1 MTDIDRT
8 AIHEVMEQGR
18 VTISKAG
25 IHASLNARCSV
36 LAAANPVYGRYDQYK
51 TPMENIGMQD
61 SLLSRFDLLFVL
73 LDTIDSDLDNVIS
86 DHVVRMHRYR
96 NPKEQDGEV
105 LAWGDSTVDMLTT
118 FNPELEDK
126 DTPVYEKYDPLLHG
140 ATRKAND
147 QILTV
152 EFMKKYIS
160 VVKCIKPKLTE
171 QACEL
176 ISNEYSRLRSQ
187 DSVDNDV
194 ARTQPVT
201 ARTLETLIRLSTAHA
216 KARMAKNVA
225 AQDARAAIELVQ
237 FAYFKKV
244 LEKEK
249 KQKRKRSEDGGDD
262 ESDVSDEESGR
273 STTQSTTRTAKRTKV
288 VHYDTDDEEQEEE
301 ISTMQTDSN
310 DVTTRDTI
318 TAPRKAPEPS
328 TSASTSKATPEVITD
343 ERLSVFKNGLQK
355 IFRESRESS
364 LPVERIVKYINENS
378 GDVSFSQGEITSALE
393 RMTNDD
399 QIMVAD
405 DIVFLI

>member
-1 MTDIDRT
+1 
-8 AIHEVMEQGR
+8 MEQGR

-86 DHVVRMHRYR
+86 DHVIRMHRYR

-118 FNPELEDK
+118 FNTENEDK
-126 DTPVYEKYDPLLHG
+126 ETPVYEKYDPLLHG
-140 ATRKAND
+140 ATRNAAD
-147 QILTV
+147 QYLTV

-187 DSVDNDV
+187 DSVDSDV

-201 ARTLETLIRLSTAHA
+201 ARTLETLIRLATAHA

-225 AQDARAAIELVQ
+225 AQDAKAAIELVQ

-249 KQKRKRSEDGGDD
+249 KQKRKRSEGGADEGSDLSDD
-262 ESDVSDEESGR
+262 EQSRYTS
-273 STTQSTTRTAKRTKV
+273 QSTSTRSAKRTKTV
-288 VHYDTDDEEQEEE
+288 RYDTDDEEVEQDETVG
-301 ISTMQTDSN
+301 SMPVDSN
-310 DVTTRDTI
+310 DITARETI
-318 TAPRKAPEPS
+318 TAPRPQPTPS
-328 TSASTSKATPEVITD
+328 TSGASKATPEIITD
-343 ERLSVFKNGLQK
+343 ERLNIFKNGLQK

-364 LPVERIVKYINENS
+364 LPVERIVTYINQNS
-378 GDVSFSQGEITSALE
+378 GDVALSQGEVSSALE
-393 RMTNDD
+393 RMTNDN

>member
-1 MTDIDRT
+1 MDRT

-61 SLLSRFDLLFVL
+61 SLLSRFDLLFVM

-105 LAWGDSTVDMLTT
+105 LAWGDSSVDMLTT
-118 FNPELEDK
+118 FHPETEDK
-126 DTPVYEKYDPLLHG
+126 ETPVFEKFDPLLHG
-140 ATRKAND
+140 GSRTSAD

-160 VVKCIKPKLTE
+160 VVKCVKPKLTE

-187 DSVDNDV
+187 DSTESDV

-216 KARMAKNVA
+216 KARMAKNVT
-225 AQDARAAIELVQ
+225 AQDAKAAIELVQ
-237 FAYFKKV
+237 YAYFKKV

-249 KQKRKRSEDGGDD
+249 KKRRRSEADGGAGSDDSDDDDGGD
-262 ESDVSDEESGR
+262 EG
-273 STTQSTTRTAKRTKV
+273 STQRTQQRKRTRIT
-288 VHYDTDDEEQEEE
+288 HYDTDDDEPMEASE
-301 ISTMQTDSN
+301 TPDAGDLTVRDSI
-310 DVTTRDTI
+310 TT
-318 TAPRKAPEPS
+318 PRETPQQS
-328 TSASTSKATPEVITD
+328 TSSEPLSEEPMSEPIND
-343 ERLSVFKNGLQK
+343 DRLNIFKNGLQK
-355 IFRESRESS
+355 LFRESRESS
-364 LPVERIVKYINENS
+364 LPVARIVTYVNQNS
-378 GDVSFSQGEITSALE
+378 GVEAFTQGEISSALE
-393 RMTNDD
+393 RMTNDN

>member
-1 MTDIDRT
+1 
-8 AIHEVMEQGR
+8 
-18 VTISKAG
+18 
-25 IHASLNARCSV
+25 

-61 SLLSRFDLLFVL
+61 SLLSRFDLLFVM
-73 LDTIDSDLDNVIS
+73 LDTIDSDLDNIIS

-105 LAWGDSTVDMLTT
+105 LAWGNSSVDMLTT
-118 FNPELEDK
+118 FNPEVEDK
-126 DTPVYEKYDPLLHG
+126 ETPVFEKFDPLLHG
-140 ATRKAND
+140 GSRTSAD

-160 VVKCIKPKLTE
+160 VVKCVKPKLSE

-187 DSVDNDV
+187 DSTESDV

-225 AQDARAAIELVQ
+225 AQDAKAAIELVQ
-237 FAYFKKV
+237 YAYFKKV

-249 KQKRKRSEDGGDD
+249 KKRRRSEADGGAAGSDDSDDEDGGD
-262 ESDVSDEESGR
+262 EGQ
-273 STTQSTTRTAKRTKV
+273 TQKTQRKRTRIT
-288 VHYDTDDEEQEEE
+288 HYDTDDDEPMEASATPDAGDLTARE
-301 ISTMQTDSN
+301 S
-310 DVTTRDTI
+310 I
-318 TAPRKAPEPS
+318 TAPRETPQPS
-328 TSASTSKATPEVITD
+328 TSSDVNTEDWTITED
-343 ERLSVFKNGLQK
+343 RLNIFKNGLQK
-355 IFRESRESS
+355 VFRESRESS
-364 LPVERIVKYINENS
+364 LPVARIVEYVNVNS
-378 GDVSFSQGEITSALE
+378 GAEAFAQGEISSALE
-393 RMTNDD
+393 RMTNDN

-405 DIVFLI
+405 EIVFLI

>member
-61 SLLSRFDLLFVL
+61 SLLSRFDLLFVM
-73 LDTIDSDLDNVIS
+73 LDTIDSDLDNIIS

-105 LAWGDSTVDMLTT
+105 LSMGDSTVDMLTT
-118 FNPELEDK
+118 FNPEIEDK
-126 DTPVYEKYDPLLHG
+126 ETPVYEKFDPLLHG
-140 ATRKAND
+140 ASRTSAD

-160 VVKCIKPKLTE
+160 VVKCVKPKLTE

-187 DSVDNDV
+187 DSTESDV

-201 ARTLETLIRLSTAHA
+201 ARTLETLIRLATAHA

-225 AQDARAAIELVQ
+225 AQDAKAAIELVQ
-237 FAYFKKV
+237 YAYFKKV

-249 KQKRKRSEDGGDD
+249 KKRRRSEAEGGAVDSDDSGDEDGGD
-262 ESDVSDEESGR
+262 EGSS
-273 STTQSTTRTAKRTKV
+273 QRTHRKRTRIT
-288 VHYDTDDEEQEEE
+288 HYDTDEEE
-301 ISTMQTDSN
+301 TMEHSETPDAGDLTIRESI
-310 DVTTRDTI
+310 TT
-318 TAPRKAPEPS
+318 PRETPQQS
-328 TSASTSKATPEVITD
+328 TSSEPASEEMSEPIQD
-343 ERLSVFKNGLQK
+343 DRLNIFKNGLQK
-355 IFRESRESS
+355 LFRESRESS
-364 LPVERIVKYINENS
+364 LPVGRIVDYINVNS
-378 GDVSFSQGEITSALE
+378 GSEAFTQGEINSALE
-393 RMTNDD
+393 RMTNDN

>member
-1 MTDIDRT
+1 MTDMDRT

-61 SLLSRFDLLFVL
+61 SLLSRFDLLFVM
-73 LDTIDSDLDNVIS
+73 LDTVDSDLDNIIS

-105 LAWGDSTVDMLTT
+105 LSWGASSVDMLTT
-118 FNPELEDK
+118 FNPEDEDK
-126 DTPVYEKYDPLLHG
+126 ETLVFEKFDPLLHG
-140 ATRKAND
+140 ASRSAAD

-152 EFMKKYIS
+152 DFMKKYIS

-187 DSVDNDV
+187 DSTENDV

-225 AQDARAAIELVQ
+225 AQDAKAAIELVQ
-237 FAYFKKV
+237 YAYFKKV

-249 KQKRKRSEDGGDD
+249 KKRRRSEADGGAETDSDDEDGTDKAAKTASVRKR
-262 ESDVSDEESGR
+262 
-273 STTQSTTRTAKRTKV
+273 TRMT
-288 VHYDTDDEEQEEE
+288 HYDTDDEEE
-301 ISTMQTDSN
+301 TMETTSAPDAG
-310 DVTTRDTI
+310 DVTTRESI
-318 TAPRKAPEPS
+318 TTPRENS
-328 TSASTSKATPEVITD
+328 TDIIYSS
-343 ERLSVFKNGLQK
+343 
-355 IFRESRESS
+355 IFRGN
-364 LPVERIVKYINENS
+364 V
-378 GDVSFSQGEITSALE
+378 
-393 RMTNDD
+393 
-399 QIMVAD
+399 
-405 DIVFLI
+405 

>member
-126 DTPVYEKYDPLLHG
+126 ETPVYEKYDPLLHG
-140 ATRKAND
+140 ATRKANE
-147 QILTV
+147 QILSV

-187 DSVDNDV
+187 DSVDSDV

-249 KQKRKRSEDGGDD
+249 KQKRKRSEGGGDD
-262 ESDVSDEESGR
+262 ESDVSDQETSR
-273 STTQSTTRTAKRTKV
+273 STTQSSTRTAKRTKV
-288 VHYDTDDEEQEEE
+288 VHYDTDDEDQVEE
-301 ISTMQTDSN
+301 ISTMPTDSN
-310 DVTTRDTI
+310 DVTTRESI
-318 TAPRKAPEPS
+318 TAPRETPTPS
-328 TSASTSKATPEVITD
+328 TSSGTLKSTPEAITD
-343 ERLSVFKNGLQK
+343 QRLSVFKNGLQK

-378 GDVSFSQGEITSALE
+378 GDVAFSQGEILSALE
-393 RMTNDD
+393 RMTNDN

-405 DIVFLI
+405 EIVFLI